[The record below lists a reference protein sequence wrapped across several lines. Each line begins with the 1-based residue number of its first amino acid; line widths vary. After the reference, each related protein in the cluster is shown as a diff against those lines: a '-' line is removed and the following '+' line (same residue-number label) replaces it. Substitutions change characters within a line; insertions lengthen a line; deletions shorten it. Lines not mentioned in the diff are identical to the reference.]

1 MKKTVLSKEYAG
13 KLYEQIYDY
22 ILDRIRRGEWK
33 PHERLPSI
41 RSLAME
47 FNVHR
52 LTVCKAYQLLKNNG
66 IVESKEKSGYY
77 VRPNGI
83 FSTDSMQDPI
93 ISAYV
98 HDSHLSEIHQVH
110 AEYVLSKSVLDPNLL
125 PNLYFSEYVKQVFD
139 LYPKMLGIYF
149 TPQGDQELRDALCGY
164 FTDCHRFHLSADEL
178 LITCGSLE
186 AMDLVARALVKP
198 RDVVMLER
206 PTYSTAIDIFRKQGA
221 TIVPVEIHPYGYD
234 LEQVEKLMQAYK
246 PRLFYLNPTFQSPTG
261 YIVPAEQRKRLVELA
276 ERYHC
281 LLLEDDPYRDIYF
294 GIEPPLPLFAY
305 DTEGWVI
312 YLRSFSKYIA
322 PGLGIAI
329 VACRPSIMNYLIKAK
344 LLSDSGTPLVN
355 QKIFLH
361 YFFSERLQQHMEKLR
376 TALMVRKDIAEHEL
390 SATDWEWNSPAG
402 GFNLWVKLP
411 ETVDIERLLSMCIM
425 QSITFVPGAI
435 CDPLKEYKSWI
446 RLSYSYLNEQQLRE
460 GTQRLVELADG
471 GSSSSKKQ

>member
-1 MKKTVLSKEYAG
+1 MGKKVLSSGYAG
-13 KLYEQIYDY
+13 KLFEQIYDY

-33 PHERLPSI
+33 PHEKLPSI

-52 LTVCKAYQLLKNNG
+52 LTVYKAYQLLKENR
-66 IVESKEKSGYY
+66 IVEAKDKSGYY
-77 VRPNGI
+77 VRLNSSLPA
-83 FSTDSMQDPI
+83 DSLHDPI

-98 HDSHLSEIHQVH
+98 HESHLSEIHQVQ
-110 AEYVLSKSVLDPNLL
+110 AEYVLSKSLLDPNLL

-139 LYPKMLGIYF
+139 LYPKMLGTYF
-149 TPQGDQELRDALCGY
+149 TVQGDQELRDALCRY

-178 LITCGSLE
+178 LITCGSQE

-198 RDVVMLER
+198 RDAVMLER
-206 PTYSTAIDIFRKQGA
+206 PTYSTAIDIFRRQGA
-221 TIVPVEIHPYGYD
+221 AIVPVEIHPYGYD

-261 YIVPAEQRKRLVELA
+261 YVVPAEQRKRLVELA
-276 ERYHC
+276 ERYQC

-294 GIEPPLPLFAY
+294 GEEPPRPLFAY
-305 DTEGWVI
+305 DTAGWVI

-361 YFFSERLQQHMEKLR
+361 YFFSERLQQHMKKLR
-376 TALMVRKDIAEHEL
+376 IALAVRKDIVEQEL
-390 SATDWEWNSPAG
+390 SANDWQWNSPAG

-411 ETVDIERLLSMCIM
+411 ETVEIERLLSTCIK

-446 RLSYSYLNEQQLRE
+446 RLSYSYLNEQLLRE
-460 GTQRLVELADG
+460 GIQRIVELAHG
-471 GSSSSKKQ
+471 NSGSSKMQ